1 MLRTLL
7 RTKLY
12 RPRVGHQIVQRAA
25 LRQRIE
31 GGIGGDLTLVTAPA
45 GYGKTTAVADWAAHT
60 GSRVAWV
67 TLDEY
72 DNDIISFLSYTVAA
86 VRSLYTG
93 AFADLDGVLARP
105 HLPAAALAL
114 AFALPQVQAQT
125 ALSIPAIQGSGSA

>member
-1 MLRTLL
+1 ML

-72 DNDIISFLSYTVAA
+72 DNDIISFLSYTVASVVSDVVRGCSGAASATDQAPLRSKKSAA
-86 VRSLYTG
+86 VSWYFEYAAVCTRNRS
-93 AFADLDGVLARP
+93 
-105 HLPAAALAL
+105 
-114 AFALPQVQAQT
+114 
-125 ALSIPAIQGSGSA
+125 SG